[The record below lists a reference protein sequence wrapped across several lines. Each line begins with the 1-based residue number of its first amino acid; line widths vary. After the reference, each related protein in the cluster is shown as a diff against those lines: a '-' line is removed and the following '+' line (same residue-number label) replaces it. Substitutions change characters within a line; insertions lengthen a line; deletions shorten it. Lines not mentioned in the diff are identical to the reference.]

1 MITLTGQITGVDGSP
16 GYVYALQGGD
26 ENCTTVAEKLIAYAD
41 SRFQFQGRIGTRT
54 EVIEPN
60 MIDGVL
66 KSGGQVAANC
76 SYNGVSVN
84 ILFQSPT
91 QVCLLPA
98 NGAQAI
104 ADDFIGAN
112 LGGGGGYN
120 DFDDPYADFDTS
132 PAGGL
137 AMSTPPDPRA
147 GSRQP
152 RGGYPDPNF
161 DDAMPQDQ
169 AGGDK
174 DQTVG
179 IGEWILTFILLAIPI
194 VNLVM
199 LIIWLA
205 GKKTKKSKKNFLIAE
220 LILFLIG
227 ALLSAG
233 SIFLFGNQIA
243 PILQQAG
250 FNVSGIT
257 ASNSSSGSSSKSSNS
272 SSNKNVIENISGN
285 ESSSNSN
292 SKNSNKNTS
301 SDLFSNTSTSNTNHA
316 DLEENTP
323 PEEQEEVP
331 ALAVNINKVDF
342 KVYDDDALAIFTVTG
357 YNEGTEEVIP
367 SDALRLQA
375 NQGVTPLEQAID
387 ATVDFAPASLDEPI
401 AANGSGV
408 FQFAF
413 HLAKDDQG
421 GFNQQK
427 VHVVVQNE
435 YTLAQLAEGE
445 Y

>member
-1 MITLTGQITGVDGSP
+1 MITPTGQITGVDGSP

-26 ENCTTVAEKLIAYAD
+26 NCTTVAEKLIAYAD

-60 MIDGVL
+60 MIDGIL

-84 ILFQSPT
+84 IMFQSPT

-104 ADDFIGAN
+104 ADEFVGA
-112 LGGGGGYN
+112 GIGGGYN
-120 DFDDPYADFDTS
+120 DFDDPYADFNTA

-152 RGGYPDPNF
+152 QGGGYPDF
-161 DDAMPQDQ
+161 DDAMPPG
-169 AGGDK
+169 AGNADTN
-174 DQTVG
+174 QIVG

-199 LIIWLA
+199 LIVWLVR
-205 GKKTKKSKKNFLIAE
+205 KKTKKSKKNFLLAE

-233 SIFLFGNQIA
+233 SFFLLGDQII
-243 PILQQAG
+243 PILQNAG
-250 FNVSGIT
+250 FSINGVT
-257 ASNSSSGSSSKSSNS
+257 ATNTTSNSSNA
-272 SSNKNVIENISGN
+272 SSNKNVIENISDN
-285 ESSSNSN
+285 EYAA
-292 SKNSNKNTS
+292 NSNKSNKNNS
-301 SDLFSNTSTSNTNHA
+301 NDLFSNANSNSSNANRSNLNESTSNTKTTA
-316 DLEENTP
+316 A
-323 PEEQEEVP
+323 VP
-331 ALAVNINKVDF
+331 ALAVNINRVDF
-342 KVYDDDALAIFTVTG
+342 QVNGDDALAIFTVTG
-357 YNEGTEEVIP
+357 YNEGAEPVIP
-367 SDALRLQA
+367 SDALRIQA
-375 NQGVTPLEQAID
+375 NQGITPLER
-387 ATVDFAPASLDEPI
+387 ATEATEQFAPASINEPI
-401 AANGSGV
+401 PANGNGT
-408 FQFAF
+408 FQFAY
-413 HLAKDDQG
+413 HLAKDNQG
-421 GFNQQK
+421 QFNQQK